1 MQQKHVPNVARRP
14 RCTSP
19 ASMPPV
25 ELGLIMR
32 LGGVPV
38 VLGSLRDPHVVR
50 GAMEAAMRSAPEA
63 RGDIGRRQEMR
74 LFGELLRQFTGA

>member
-1 MQQKHVPNVARRP
+1 
-14 RCTSP
+14 
-19 ASMPPV
+19 MPPV

-32 LGGVPV
+32 FGGVPV
-38 VLGSLRDPHVVR
+38 VLGSLRDPRVVR

-63 RGDIGRRQEMR
+63 PGDIARHQEMR

>member
-1 MQQKHVPNVARRP
+1 
-14 RCTSP
+14 
-19 ASMPPV
+19 MPPV
-25 ELGLIMR
+25 ELGLILR

-63 RGDIGRRQEMR
+63 PGDIGRQQEMR
-74 LFGELLRQFTGA
+74 LFEELFRQLTSA